1 MKTIRILLVALFIL
15 CTGKANA
22 QSPAPE
28 PDTLKEVKQ
37 TDPEA
42 KTLPLPRDANY
53 TKDQLRITSKQ
64 IPEEIRRVLNSDTQ
78 YEGWEKGSFYKN
90 KSGNLYTLE
99 ITKADTTRTYRFDAS
114 GKPAKE

>member
-1 MKTIRILLVALFIL
+1 MKTILILLVALFI
-15 CTGKANA
+15 CCAEKVNA

-42 KTLPLPRDANY
+42 KSLPKNTNY

-64 IPEEIRRVLNSDTQ
+64 VPEGVKRALNSDTQ
-78 YEGWEKGSFYKN
+78 YEGWEKGSFYKD

-99 ITKADTTRTYRFDAS
+99 ITKADTTRTYRFNAS
-114 GKPAKE
+114 GKPVKD

>member
-1 MKTIRILLVALFIL
+1 MKTILILLVPLFIL
-15 CTGKANA
+15 CAGKVNA

-42 KTLPLPRDANY
+42 KNLPKNANY
-53 TKDQLRITSKQ
+53 TKDQLRISSKQ
-64 IPEEIRRVLNSDTQ
+64 IPEGVRSALNSDTQ

-90 KSGNLYTLE
+90 EAGNLYTLE
-99 ITKADTTRTYRFDAS
+99 ITKADTTRTYRFHAS
-114 GKPAKE
+114 GKLVKE